1 MSGIKNVITIILRG
15 AVFLTI
21 LSVTILT
28 LNNALKVR
36 QDNGLP
42 EEYYDYAKDT
52 FDVVFLGTSVM
63 MDAVQPMEL
72 YRDYGI
78 VGYNLASGNQSM
90 GMSYYLAK
98 EVIEKDHPSLIVL
111 DCSRSVRNEKDTYLP
126 FMHYVTDCMPLLSR
140 NRIRM
145 ITELRDR
152 DEWKELMLPLIAY
165 HSRWNDFERPS
176 SHVGIRAAMYGGQ
189 GLVNTKSIDPFD
201 EPSYV
206 EDAMKDSARI
216 YLEKLVGLC
225 RETDTSL
232 LLVSMPIPGQN
243 RFFDQ
248 DGYNKRWSATQDVAD
263 FARKNDV
270 EYMNYLADAE
280 ELGLDLNLE
289 TDCSDGEHL
298 NRWGAEKLTR
308 LLGRHL
314 QEKYGLPDR
323 RGEDGVYQRVRED
336 FAKYPARRM
345 QSCLQYASSLH
356 RITDVLAVDAHD
368 QPVEDVLVIFA
379 LNGEISPKRLSEE
392 NAVRMQRCGITADL
406 HAWEDHAW
414 LAVIDGGKVVYQTAP
429 EGTGGKPE
437 TVEGDAG
444 VLHYSVTSGRLNEET
459 GEFEDDASITVNRL
473 GYTTSEK
480 GIFFAA
486 FDKTTGELL
495 DNSRIDMNTGN
506 LEAVHLN

>member
-1 MSGIKNVITIILRG
+1 MRDIKHGITIILRG
-15 AVFLTI
+15 AVFLIVLAAVI
-21 LSVTILT
+21 LIL
-28 LNNALKVR
+28 NDALR
-36 QDNGLP
+36 LRHDDGLP
-42 EEYYDYAKDT
+42 EAYYDHEKDT

-63 MDAVQPMEL
+63 MDAVLPMEL

-111 DCSRSVRNEKDTYLP
+111 DCSRAIKDEEDTLLPYL
-126 FMHYVTDCMPLLSR
+126 HYVTDCMPLLSR

-145 ITELRDR
+145 ITELRDKG
-152 DEWKELMLPLIAY
+152 EWKELLFPLIAY
-165 HSRWNDFERPS
+165 HSRWNHFERP
-176 SHVGIRAAMYGGQ
+176 GGNIETRAAMYGGA
-189 GLVNTKSIDPFD
+189 GLVNTTEVVPFE

-206 EDAMKDSARI
+206 EDVISDSGRM
-216 YLEKLVGLC
+216 YLEKLVELC
-225 RETDTSL
+225 RENDTAL
-232 LLVSMPIPGQN
+232 LLAFMPIPGQN
-243 RFFDQ
+243 KFFVQ
-248 DGYNKRWSATQDVAD
+248 TGYNIRWSAAQQMAE
-263 FARKNDV
+263 FARNNDV
-270 EYMNYLADAE
+270 EYINYLADAE
-280 ELGLDLNLE
+280 KLGLELDLE
-289 TDCSDGEHL
+289 TDCCDGEHL

-314 QEKYGLPDR
+314 QEEYGLPDR
-323 RGEDGVYQRVRED
+323 RGEDGVYQQVSED
-336 FAKYPARRM
+336 FARYPVKRM
-345 QSCLQYASSLH
+345 QSCLQHATSLH

-368 QPVEDVLVIFA
+368 QPVEDVLVVFA
-379 LNGEISPKRLSEE
+379 LNGEISPKRLSEK
-392 NAVRMQRCGITADL
+392 NAARMQRCGITADL

-437 TVEGDAG
+437 TAEGDAG